1 MLMYLIKYGAF
12 ELKSSTLN
20 SYTDYHKAPARALI
34 PVMYIY
40 CMCVR
45 DFSAFI
51 HILGSSKHTTDFS
64 VEMLEK
70 LITTLLSMFRQFI
83 YMSWIQGKLKLCI
96 IIKQYCSSVFL

>member
-1 MLMYLIKYGAF
+1 MYLIKYGAF

-20 SYTDYHKAPARALI
+20 SYTDYPKPAARALI

-40 CMCVR
+40 CMFVR

-51 HILGSSKHTTDFS
+51 HILGFLLESVSKHTTDFS

-70 LITTLLSMFRQFI
+70 LITTLT
-83 YMSWIQGKLKLCI
+83 LCHVSCTSPTNHQSI
-96 IIKQYCSSVFL
+96 HL